1 MGEIQDLLGFSLCE
15 PLHTVYSTLE
25 KAKAMSVFQDKYVG
39 LAVMQID
46 PRGKSRY
53 QIQREIKQK
62 EMAVEKVAETH
73 SNANISRVCRKREL
87 RKELAV

>member
-25 KAKAMSVFQDKYVG
+25 KAKAMSVFEDKYVG

-46 PRGKSRY
+46 PKGKPRH

-73 SNANISRVCRKREL
+73 CNANITRVCRNSKL
-87 RKELAV
+87 RR